1 MFHNKTHNKF
11 NSFLDTQAAFQPF
24 QPPEPAVA
32 EMPMEEVY
40 IEPMPEIEE
49 ERKYYPGERLLKKL
63 AKNKKGQKDKK
74 QNKQQNRLIEPD
86 INMIEKSLRG
96 LLNEF

>member
-24 QPPEPAVA
+24 QPPEPEPEAFAPESHYA
-32 EMPMEEVY
+32 EPLLTVTP
-40 IEPMPEIEE
+40 EPE
-49 ERKYYPGERLLKKL
+49 ERKYFPGERLLKKL
-63 AKNKKGQKDKK
+63 AKK
-74 QNKQQNRLIEPD
+74 QEQQREKRQESPKRYIA
-86 INMIEKSLRG
+86 MIEKSLQS